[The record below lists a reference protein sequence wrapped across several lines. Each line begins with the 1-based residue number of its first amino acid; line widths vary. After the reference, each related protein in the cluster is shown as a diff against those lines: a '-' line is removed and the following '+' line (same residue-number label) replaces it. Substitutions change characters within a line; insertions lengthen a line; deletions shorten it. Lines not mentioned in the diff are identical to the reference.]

1 MKIFHVINSLG
12 TGGSESVLY
21 TIIKKD
27 KKNIHYIFVI
37 SEKGEN
43 IKSFQK
49 IKNCRIINLTNFIF
63 IKRIILF
70 LNFLKL
76 EKKRNRQVCIN
87 SWMYKAHIFCFIA
100 KFKINFQLLMHVRHC
115 GITKKHTVINK
126 LPIYINLYLSKL
138 FADKI
143 IYNSYFSRENHQN
156 IGFEKTKGQVI
167 QNGFEKVNI
176 KKKTFNRKF
185 KNKIVVGMLA
195 RQNFIKDHITL
206 IKAFIEAFDD
216 RKNVVL
222 FLQGAG
228 LKKDTNIKNLIK
240 NKNIFISSSFD
251 KEYFYS
257 QIDLHVLSSFGESFP
272 NVVAESMHRKIITIS
287 SDVGDVKYML
297 SKDFIF
303 KCADKKN

>member
-87 SWMYKAHIFCFIA
+87 SWMYAHIFCFIA
-100 KFKINFQLLMHVRHC
+100 
-115 GITKKHTVINK
+115 
-126 LPIYINLYLSKL
+126 S
-138 FADKI
+138 
-143 IYNSYFSRENHQN
+143 
-156 IGFEKTKGQVI
+156 
-167 QNGFEKVNI
+167 
-176 KKKTFNRKF
+176 
-185 KNKIVVGMLA
+185 
-195 RQNFIKDHITL
+195 
-206 IKAFIEAFDD
+206 
-216 RKNVVL
+216 
-222 FLQGAG
+222 
-228 LKKDTNIKNLIK
+228 
-240 NKNIFISSSFD
+240 
-251 KEYFYS
+251 
-257 QIDLHVLSSFGESFP
+257 
-272 NVVAESMHRKIITIS
+272 
-287 SDVGDVKYML
+287 
-297 SKDFIF
+297 
-303 KCADKKN
+303 